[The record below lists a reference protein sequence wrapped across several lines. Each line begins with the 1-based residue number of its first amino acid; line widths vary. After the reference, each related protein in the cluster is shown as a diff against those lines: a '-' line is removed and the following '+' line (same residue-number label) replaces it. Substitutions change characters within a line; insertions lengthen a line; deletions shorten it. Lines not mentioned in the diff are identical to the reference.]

1 VEESPDVLLNV
12 FASEM
17 EREGVE
23 GLEMDETKF
32 SCHHAPSL
40 PVIQD
45 DETSHGYLNAHFDG
59 MEELGEVNQS
69 LETRSNSEDSTST
82 LELEEDIECCEIPGC
97 FVSSEDDSKIEQ
109 ERFNYTH
116 AILIRKLWTKLCC
129 CSTYCLTGYTP
140 HIPTCYL
147 NRRTGLDS

>member
-1 VEESPDVLLNV
+1 MSECRKVNNAMCTVAAVSHVFLKKCSPQDVRLVEESPDVLLNV

-82 LELEEDIECCEIPGC
+82 LELEEDIECCEIPGY
-97 FVSSEDDSKIEQ
+97 FVSSETDM
-109 ERFNYTH
+109 
-116 AILIRKLWTKLCC
+116 
-129 CSTYCLTGYTP
+129 
-140 HIPTCYL
+140 IPKL
-147 NRRTGLDS
+147 NRKELTTPNFD